1 MNKTNPSPHRS
12 CDQLGVCQGL
22 SAEQCPNCTSWE
34 CQVEIVEPA
43 PERRPEMLWSAY
55 PFAPGVIEDGKTR
68 SAYQFK
74 DARWFPLSLGDSAK
88 LLGLLLALSVA
99 AGYVVERCL

>member
-34 CQVEIVEPA
+34 CEVEIVEPA
-43 PERRPEMLWSAY
+43 PQRRVEMPCPTY
-55 PFAPGVIEDGKTR
+55 PFAPGVIEGAKVH

-74 DARWFPLSLGDSAK
+74 DRPWCPLSLGDSAK
-88 LLGLLLALSVA
+88 LLGLLVALSLA
-99 AGYVVERCL
+99 AGYVVDRYL